1 MERDL
6 KKLVASMTLEE
17 KAGMCSGAD
26 FLEYKGCG
34 TARNSKRDDV

>member
-26 FLEYKGCG
+26 AEAGSG
-34 TARNSKRDDV
+34 SRPPWIE